1 MLASGTGDELGTS
14 LSHAS
19 TRNLLVSSG
28 SGYGTGTISG
38 TPWLEWHSPSSK
50 LAQIAGGEEGKSLG
64 RLSKSDPEFDTPF
77 KIAAGSA
84 KPLLGGSQLP
94 RSTYLAPQGVSG

>member
-1 MLASGTGDELGTS
+1 MPASGTEDEPGTS

-19 TRNLLVSSG
+19 TRDLLVLLG
-28 SGYGTGTISG
+28 SGYGTGMISG

-50 LAQIAGGEEGKSLG
+50 SAHIAGGEDGKSLG
-64 RLSKSDPEFDTPF
+64 RLSKSDPEVDTPYF
-77 KIAAGSA
+77 IAAGSA